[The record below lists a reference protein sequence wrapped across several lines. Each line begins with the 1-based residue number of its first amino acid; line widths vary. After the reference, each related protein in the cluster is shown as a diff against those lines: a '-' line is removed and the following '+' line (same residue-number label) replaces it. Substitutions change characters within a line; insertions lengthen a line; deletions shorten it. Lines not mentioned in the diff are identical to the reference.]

1 MLPDGSG
8 PRADLRRDNAASH
21 MDNTADESRVFRV
34 LRTFALAALVAGA
47 AGSVAFMGYVGR
59 HNNSALLIA
68 LFTVWVLSP
77 FVVLAAG
84 LAASRRWS
92 LRIQQVWSFVTI
104 AVALGSLAIYGN
116 VAVNPRPQPA
126 FLFIVVPPA
135 SWLVIAIAAAA
146 VALLPNR
153 PPRTDGPGSAR

>member
-1 MLPDGSG
+1 MSG
-8 PRADLRRDNAASH
+8 APADSGENGAA
-21 MDNTADESRVFRV
+21 TRIPGAGGESRV
-34 LRTFALAALVAGA
+34 LRMLVVPALVGGA

-77 FVVLAAG
+77 FAVLAAG

-92 LRIQQVWSFVTI
+92 FRIRQVLYVVTI
-104 AVALGSLAIYGN
+104 AVALGSLALYGD
-116 VAVNPRPQPA
+116 VALNPRPQPA

-146 VALLPNR
+146 AALLSNR
-153 PPRTDGPGSAR
+153 TPRTEGPGSAR